1 MAKTIVLVEDDLDI
15 QRVYGEKLKMEG
27 YDVHL
32 AIDPSHALQLVNE
45 VKPNLILLD
54 IMMPGKMNGFDM
66 LEHLKNDSRFK
77 DIPVIC
83 LTNLDTEKEQA
94 MKVGAADYLVK
105 ADTDLATLTSK
116 IAQFI

>member
-1 MAKTIVLVEDDLDI
+1 MAKTILLVEDDLDI

-27 YDVHL
+27 YNIYL
-32 AIDPSHALQLVNE
+32 AVDPPHALQQVE
-45 VKPNLILLD
+45 QVKPDLILLD

-66 LEHLKNDSRFK
+66 LEHLKADSRYK

-83 LTNLDTEKEQA
+83 LTNLDTEKDQA
-94 MKVGAADYLVK
+94 MKVGAVDYLVK
-105 ADTDLATLTSK
+105 ADTDLSTLASK